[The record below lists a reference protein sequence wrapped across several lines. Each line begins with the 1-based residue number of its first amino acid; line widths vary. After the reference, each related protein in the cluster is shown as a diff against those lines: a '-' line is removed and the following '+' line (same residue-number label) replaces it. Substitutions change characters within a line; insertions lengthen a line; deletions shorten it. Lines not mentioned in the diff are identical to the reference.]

1 MTAAPPF
8 PELQKASNQMNMGKA
23 PGDDGVTTEMLRW
36 APGLLNLI
44 FSPWFK
50 DNTLTVPLDAIVND
64 WPREWLQAKLS
75 RPI

>member
-8 PELQKASNQMNMGKA
+8 PELQEAVNQMNMGKA

-50 DNTLTVPLDAIVND
+50 NFGTI
-64 WPREWLQAKLS
+64 LS
-75 RPI
+75 RFPATPL